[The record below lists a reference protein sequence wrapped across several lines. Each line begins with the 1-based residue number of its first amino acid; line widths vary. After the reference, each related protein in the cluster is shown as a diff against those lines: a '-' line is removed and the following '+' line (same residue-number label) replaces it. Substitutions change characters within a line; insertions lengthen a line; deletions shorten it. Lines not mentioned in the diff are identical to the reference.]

1 MADLWQEISTLLSSP
16 ISSQSYFLSSLI
28 SHIFSSS
35 SLPEKYEPLLTKS
48 MLYLTSWILLPKL
61 SSLPH
66 ELPSA
71 FTDLYSQLN
80 EDTSS
85 LYSSFISNY
94 ISSYHARSI
103 LSPNLFA
110 ILYNEIT
117 LSILLAIPSIEV
129 FQVLTSEHAIPPLLW
144 LLTYTPS
151 LRNKISTLLTQAVM
165 KEDGVYFLIKSISK
179 GDDKDTLRRFII
191 SILSSMPKTVDQKLY
206 ARNIMEQMM
215 MMICKEEMDIYFEN
229 IIGESINAVG
239 NRAGD
244 TVRDIVE
251 KFSIVRDGESV
262 NGAVKGMSRCVKRE
276 PPSCLVMYCLDRQWE
291 MISELNWFL
300 RKYRSLELWKV
311 VREMIVQQMRYSEIS
326 AALLYSALNK
336 DGCKYQFYLD
346 ENMNIIVSERISDL
360 DVQSWLES
368 ITDLLDDLKS
378 SDLGQKVI
386 DDLFSILI
394 QNYSHNS
401 FSTTFILLYILEN
414 MREEMLLT
422 TSDSIIS
429 FLQLNLSSDDPEVL
443 LISLNILEAILDK
456 FDLDT
461 PSKLFL
467 LEITPR
473 ILHLTKHESREIRVK
488 AICIN
493 EIISQIYTSSSFST
507 QIATENKLEA
517 FKAISSKHAYER
529 GYGYFKIR
537 NLIISG
543 KWNEEMLNVMISS
556 LDEEE
561 VFVFD
566 QSLPAWKASGVKHM
580 EDTLKYLMQKGR
592 EAEESWRIE
601 RVNEIIFLIIK
612 EKGILIHNLFNAII
626 VYVQTLMD
634 KRNEIVV
641 CSSLML
647 LSQVCKALKS
657 GIHTHLPYILRTAIN
672 YVKSYTLKKQTLKQ
686 DSGMKASLVILEKI
700 MKCIYTEFLLP
711 YLPDISQTIELLS
724 SSNLIEENRILLQNT
739 RLAYELLSQ
748 KLIGEVSRPQV
759 PYLLM

>member
-1 MADLWQEISTLLSSP
+1 MVDIWQEVSTLLSSP
-16 ISSQSYFLSSLI
+16 ISNQSSFLQSLI
-28 SHIFSSS
+28 SHIFSAS
-35 SLPEKYEPLLTKS
+35 SLPEKYEPVLTKS

-80 EDTSS
+80 EDTST
-85 LYSSFISNY
+85 LYSNFLSNY
-94 ISSYHARSI
+94 TSSYQSRST
-103 LSPNLFA
+103 LSPNLFT

-117 LSILLAIPSIEV
+117 LSILLAIPSIEL

-151 LRNKISTLLTQAVM
+151 LRNKVSTLLTFSVM

-206 ARNIMEQMM
+206 ASNIMEQMM
-215 MMICKEEMDIYFEN
+215 KMVCKEEMDIYFEN
-229 IIGESINAVG
+229 IIVESIHAVG

-244 TVRDIVE
+244 TVRDIIE
-251 KFSIVRDGESV
+251 KYMIVRDSDSV

-276 PPSCLVMYCLDRQWE
+276 PPSLLVMYCLDRQWE
-291 MISELNWFL
+291 IMSELNWFL
-300 RKYRSLELWKV
+300 RRYRSLEVCKV
-311 VREMIVQQMRYSEIS
+311 VKEMIVQQMRYSEIS
-326 AALLYSALNK
+326 AALLYSALSK
-336 DGCKYQFYLD
+336 DICKYSFCLD
-346 ENMNIIVSERISDL
+346 ENMNIIVSERMSDL
-360 DVQSWLES
+360 NIQSWLES
-368 ITDLLDDLKS
+368 ITDLLDGLKS

-386 DDLFSILI
+386 GDLFSILI

-429 FLQLNLSSDDPEVL
+429 FLQLNISSDDPEVL

-456 FDLDT
+456 FELET

-467 LEITPR
+467 LQITPR

-493 EIISQIYTSSSFST
+493 EIISSIYTSPSFST
-507 QIATENKLEA
+507 QPSLENKLET
-517 FKAISSKHAYER
+517 FKAITSKHAYER
-529 GYGYFKIR
+529 GYGYLKIR
-537 NLIISG
+537 NLIMSG
-543 KWNEEMLNVMISS
+543 KWEKEVLNIMSSS

-561 VFVFD
+561 VYVFD
-566 QSLPAWKASGVKHM
+566 QSLAAWKASGMKHM
-580 EDTLKYLMQKGR
+580 EDTLKHLMQKGR
-592 EAEESWRIE
+592 EAEEAWRVE

-612 EKGILIHNLFNAII
+612 EKGILIHNVLNAII

-634 KRNEIVV
+634 KRNEDVI

-647 LSQVCKALKS
+647 LSQICKALKS
-657 GIHTHLPYILRTAIN
+657 GIHTHLPYIFRTAIN
-672 YVKSYTLKKQTLKQ
+672 YVKSYTLKEQNVKQ

-700 MKCIYTEFLLP
+700 MKYLDAELILP
-711 YLPDISQTIELLS
+711 YLTDISQTIELLS
-724 SSNLIEENRILLQNT
+724 SSNLNEENTILLHNT
-739 RLAYELLSQ
+739 QLAYKLLSQ
-748 KLIGEVSRPQV
+748 QLIGEVSRPQV